1 MYRLGNV
8 LQPALADVLEWD
20 LYDLANLIVD
30 GLRDANSSRLGK
42 LFEASSDVDAG
53 AIKIVVF
60 GDYVPE
66 VDADAELHLL
76 FLGNRSV
83 ALRNLVLN
91 LDGAANGLDDAG
103 ELSNNAVACAAE
115 NVSAVGGDR
124 LLDHSAIHA
133 QGGSGGLFVNLC
145 MVAISLH
152 IGSEN
157 RSKPTFHGR
166 GTSEAT
172 PNGENPHIV

>member
-1 MYRLGNV
+1 MDRLGNV
-8 LQPALADVLEWD
+8 LQTALANVLEWD

-30 GLRDANSSRLGK
+30 GLRETNSARLGQ
-42 LFEASSDVDAG
+42 LFETNGNVDPG
-53 AIKIVVF
+53 AVKIVVF

-76 FLGNRSV
+76 FVGNGRV

-91 LDGAANGLDDAG
+91 LDGAANCLDDARKFG
-103 ELSNNAVACAAE
+103 DDAVTRAAE
-115 NVSAVGGDR
+115 DMTAMSGDR

-133 QGGSGGLFVNLC
+133 QSARGGLFVNLC

-157 RSKPTFHGR
+157 RSKPTFHG
-166 GTSEAT
+166 
-172 PNGENPHIV
+172 

>member
-1 MYRLGNV
+1 MAKAREDAINPNRLGNI
-8 LQPALADVLEWD
+8 LQTALTDILERNLD
-20 LYDLANLIVD
+20 DLANLIVD
-30 GLRDANSSRLGK
+30 GLRDANSARLGQ
-42 LFEASSDVDAG
+42 LLEANRDVYAG
-53 AIKIVVF
+53 AVKIVVF

-76 FLGNRSV
+76 LLGNRRV

-115 NVSAVGGDR
+115 NVSVVGGDR

-133 QGGSGGLFVNLC
+133 QGGCGGLFVYLC
-145 MVAISLH
+145 VVAIPLH
-152 IGSEN
+152 IGSKN
-157 RSKPTFHGR
+157 RGEPTLHG
-166 GTSEAT
+166 
-172 PNGENPHIV
+172 

>member
-8 LQPALADVLEWD
+8 LQTALADVLEWD
-20 LYDLANLIVD
+20 LHDLANLIVD

-53 AIKIVVF
+53 AVKIFVF
-60 GDYVPE
+60 GDHVPE

-76 FLGNRSV
+76 FVGNGRVS
-83 ALRNLVLN
+83 LRDLVLN
-91 LDGAANGLDDAG
+91 LDGAANSLDDARKFG
-103 ELSNNAVACAAE
+103 DDAVACAAE
-115 NVSAVGGDR
+115 NVSAVGRNR

-145 MVAISLH
+145 MVAISLY

-157 RSKPTFHGR
+157 RSKPTFHG
-166 GTSEAT
+166 
-172 PNGENPHIV
+172 

>member
-8 LQPALADVLEWD
+8 LQTALADVLEWD

-30 GLRDANSSRLGK
+30 GLRDANSARLGQ
-42 LFEASSDVDAG
+42 LFEANGNVDAG

-103 ELSNNAVACAAE
+103 ELE
-115 NVSAVGGDR
+115 QQRRR
-124 LLDHSAIHA
+124 LR
-133 QGGSGGLFVNLC
+133 C
-145 MVAISLH
+145 
-152 IGSEN
+152 
-157 RSKPTFHGR
+157 
-166 GTSEAT
+166 
-172 PNGENPHIV
+172 